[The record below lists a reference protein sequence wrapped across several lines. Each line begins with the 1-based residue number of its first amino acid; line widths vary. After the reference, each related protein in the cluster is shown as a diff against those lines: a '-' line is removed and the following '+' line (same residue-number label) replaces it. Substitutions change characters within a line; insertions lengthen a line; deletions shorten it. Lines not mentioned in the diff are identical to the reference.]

1 MKEENMIKTQ
11 TTTKKQENDASANE
25 TPDQETKSRVLAI
38 LEELCSISIQDFNL
52 ILVQDLGMDSLRMV
66 MLLVTIEDTFEIEL
80 DESDMNPFSLI
91 TVQDVVNLAMKYVS
105 NTREVPDNA

>member
-1 MKEENMIKTQ
+1 MKEDMLKTQ
-11 TTTKKQENDASANE
+11 TVAAEPENTASVNE
-25 TPDQETKSRVLAI
+25 TPDQEAQLRVFAI
-38 LEELCSISIQDFNL
+38 LEELCSIPIQDPNL
-52 ILVQDLGMDSLRMV
+52 ILIQDLGMDSLRMV